1 MWDLS
6 SLTRDPTLLQWKFGV
21 LTTGPPESPIFFTYS
36 SIDGHL
42 DCFYVL
48 AIVNNAVIDMGGCIY
63 LFELVFSF
71 FLNKYSEVELLHH
84 LLALVVLF

>member
-6 SLTRDPTLLQWKFGV
+6 FLTRDPTLLQWMFGV
-21 LTTGPPESPIFFTYS
+21 LTTGPPGSPNIFVTYS

-48 AIVNNAVIDMGGCIY
+48 AIINNAVIDMGRMHI
-63 LFELVFSF
+63 SF
-71 FLNKYSEVELLHH
+71 
-84 LLALVVLF
+84 